1 MEATVWLQPDD
12 SAVQAQ
18 QGDVILT
25 PAGSVVRVA
34 EVDAEGTLNV
44 RAEVAPELLPGL
56 PEAAAGGQ
64 RIDDEALLRVVRGVI
79 TAERER
85 GG

>member
-1 MEATVWLQPDD
+1 MESSVWLQPED
-12 SAVQAQ
+12 SPGQAS
-18 QGDVILT
+18 QGDVVLT

-34 EVDAEGTLNV
+34 EVDARGALQV

-56 PEAAAGGQ
+56 PAAGDGPQ
-64 RIDDEALLRVVRGVI
+64 RIEDEALLRAIRGVL

>member
-1 MEATVWLQPDD
+1 MEATVWLQADD
-12 SAVQAQ
+12 SAGEAQ
-18 QGDVILT
+18 QGDVVLV

-34 EVDAEGTLNV
+34 EVDAEGSLNV
-44 RAEVAPELLPGL
+44 RAEVAPELLPDL
-56 PEAAAGGQ
+56 PAAGAGPQ
-64 RIDDEALLRVVRGVI
+64 RIDDEVLLRAIRGVL